1 MQSNKTIK
9 DFSNNESQFST
20 INEFLPLKSKFSF
33 RVWKPGYLPLL
44 QSILKVFVSNVK
56 VSSYHGPE
64 ITEGKLEGNS

>member
-1 MQSNKTIK
+1 M
-9 DFSNNESQFST
+9 
-20 INEFLPLKSKFSF
+20 FLPLKSKFSV
-33 RVWKPGYLPLL
+33 RVWKPDYLPLL